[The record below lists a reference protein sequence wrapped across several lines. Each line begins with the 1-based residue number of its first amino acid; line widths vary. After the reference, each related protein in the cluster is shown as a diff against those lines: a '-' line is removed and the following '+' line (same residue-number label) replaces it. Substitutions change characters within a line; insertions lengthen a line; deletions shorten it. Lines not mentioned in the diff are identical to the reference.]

1 MTDELLRALRLHS
14 AVQSGLQGQARH
26 AIVTA
31 VDPGQHAVKLTIQ
44 PEGLVSGWLPDP
56 GIACAGL
63 QIACPSEVG
72 TQVLVVPVEGDS
84 EHPVIVAR
92 LFDTANPAPI
102 SSATGQAVQ
111 AGEIGFFLKNG
122 PYLHLTPS
130 AIYVKGKLVLDGSI
144 EASGD
149 VVAMNISVV
158 QHVHG
163 GVQTGSGQ
171 TSTPVASS

>member
-1 MTDELLRALRLHS
+1 MTDELVRALRLHS

-26 AIVTA
+26 AIVTS
-31 VDPGQHAVKLTIQ
+31 VDPSQHAVKLTIQ

-92 LFDTANPAPI
+92 LFDSTNAAPV
-102 SSATGQAVQ
+102 SPATGQPVQ
-111 AGEIGFFLKNG
+111 PGEVGFFLKNG
-122 PYLHLTPS
+122 CYLHLTS
-130 AIYVKGKLVLDGSI
+130 STIYAKGQLVLDGSI
-144 EASGD
+144 KASGD
-149 VVAMNISVV
+149 VVAMSVSV
-158 QHVHG
+158 ANHIHE
-163 GVQTGSGQ
+163 GVQTGSGR
-171 TSTPVASS
+171 TSMPVTE